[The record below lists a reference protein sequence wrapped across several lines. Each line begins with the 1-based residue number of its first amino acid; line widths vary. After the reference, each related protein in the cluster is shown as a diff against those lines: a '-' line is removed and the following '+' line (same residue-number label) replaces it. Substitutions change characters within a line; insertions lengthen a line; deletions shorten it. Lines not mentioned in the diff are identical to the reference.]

1 MMTKRREFRETLKL
15 IEILKNK
22 YNKYQEKSSVNFFEI
37 RAMSGQAGNKKY
49 TMESLILAQDER

>member
-37 RAMSGQAGNKKY
+37 RAMSG
-49 TMESLILAQDER
+49 

>member
-37 RAMSGQAGNKKY
+37 KQC
-49 TMESLILAQDER
+49 QDKLEISNIQ